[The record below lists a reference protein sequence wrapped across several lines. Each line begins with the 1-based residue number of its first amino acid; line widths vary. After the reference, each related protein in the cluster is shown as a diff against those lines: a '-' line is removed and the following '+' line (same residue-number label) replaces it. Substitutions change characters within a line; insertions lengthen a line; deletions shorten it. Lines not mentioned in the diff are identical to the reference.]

1 MNRMINYFWFNSW
14 FSHVIDMYRF
24 KFGKVGGAFAA
35 GGMAGAFGKKGKK
48 FAAGGVAAGMFVF

>member
-1 MNRMINYFWFNSW
+1 
-14 FSHVIDMYRF
+14 MYRF